1 MVTANCSTFC
11 DPHLPTANQ
20 GRGGGAR
27 KANNC
32 FHIWRQLEA
41 FYWSSVG
48 RDLRGGRSCRGN
60 QTTGRFRSSE
70 FARAPG
76 CVQGEFSVR
85 LVCDPG
91 ETAPGSSRCA
101 TPCSFGG
108 YHVPSLRRGFAP
120 ARVGKGKIPG
130 TIVSRVPVHPT
141 GGFRSG
147 ARLLERGP
155 MGSGGTSCPCS
166 RLNTCCGTGDYRGR
180 NCTANE

>member
-1 MVTANCSTFC
+1 MVTASCSTFC
-11 DPHLPTANQ
+11 DPHLPTANR
-20 GRGGGAR
+20 GRGGWAR

-120 ARVGKGKIPG
+120 SRIRKGEVPG
-130 TIVSRVPVHPT
+130 AIISRLRVHPIS
-141 GGFRSG
+141 GHRSCS
-147 ARLLERGP
+147 RLLERGSV
-155 MGSGGTSCPCS
+155 GSGSASNPRD
-166 RLNTCCGTGDYRGR
+166 RLNTGSRVGR
-180 NCTANE
+180 HNASN